1 MSIRIWGAKT
11 MAAREM
17 EAQRDQRRNGP
28 GLQAAGLLIAGLM
41 ISGCGGIQEKAAPVV
56 GSTTHAQSV
65 FAACW
70 KTAGEGHV
78 RERRGP
84 QHSLRYYYG
93 LHRDAVR
100 EQCRAYADPTNAR
113 LWEKI
118 KRKYPGMSNAQAF
131 EKSCDDALKVAHHYH
146 YDLTHFSDHLALCR
160 MMAEELEN

>member
-11 MAAREM
+11 MVAREM
-17 EAQRDQRRNGP
+17 ETQRDQRRNGP

-41 ISGCGGIQEKAAPVV
+41 VSGCGGIQEKPAPVV
-56 GSTTHAQSV
+56 GSTTHAWSV

-70 KTAGEGHV
+70 KTAGEGHT

-100 EQCRAYADPTNAR
+100 EQCRAYADRPNAR

-118 KRKYPGMSNAQAF
+118 NKKYPGISASKAF
-131 EKSCDDALKVAHHYH
+131 EKSCGDALKVAHRYQ
-146 YDLTHFSDHLALCR
+146 YDLTHFRDHLALCR